1 MSDVYAPH
9 QIFLAPARARAEL
22 WRLAIG
28 ILMGAAIFIG
38 LQSASVAIVNVL
50 LPPDDL
56 MTLETEMALGNTQMG
71 GVLLLGRF
79 ILLIIALAAVVHQLH
94 GRNPLTL
101 LGPLPLAKT
110 QFLRVL
116 AAVSAL
122 LVVIWILPPSETI
135 FPISPN
141 VPFFDWLRFLPL
153 ALIALLIQVGAEE
166 LLLRGYLQQQL
177 GARFRH
183 PLVWMVLPSILFGL
197 LHYQPDM
204 PSIAWVSVG
213 WATIFGLVAADLTAR
228 SGTLGPAIA
237 LHLAN
242 NAVAILFVS
251 SEDFLTGLALYRMP
265 VALDDPAQLWP
276 YLLIDLAIMAVSW
289 LVARLAL
296 RC

>member
-1 MSDVYAPH
+1 MSDSYAPL
-9 QIFLAPARARAEL
+9 QIFLQPARARAEL
-22 WRLAIG
+22 WRLAAG

-38 LQSASVAIVNVL
+38 LQSASLAILNVL

-71 GVLLLGRF
+71 SVLLLGRF

-116 AAVSAL
+116 TAVSAL
-122 LVVIWILPPSETI
+122 LVVIWILPPSETLR
-135 FPISPN
+135 PVTPN
-141 VPFFDWLRFLPL
+141 VPLFDWLRFLPL
-153 ALIALLIQVGAEE
+153 ALIALLIQVSAEE

-183 PLVWMVLPSILFGL
+183 PLVWMVLPSVLFGL
-197 LHYQPDM
+197 LHYQSDM
-204 PSIAWVSVG
+204 PETAWILVG

-242 NAVAILFVS
+242 NATAILFVS
-251 SEDFLTGLALYRMP
+251 SEDFLSGLSLYRMP

-276 YLLIDLAIMAVSW
+276 FLLIDLCVIGVSW
-289 LVARLAL
+289 LTARLVL
-296 RC
+296 KC